1 MEADTPAFGDESDA
15 TVVMEYSEGEDSLV
29 VVASDNNGGDRGGND
44 SRLEGVVV
52 GNTRDEVD
60 DVGNGQDEGVDV
72 RDGRASIGGEVE
84 DVPKWVL
91 VDCGGVS
98 VESTDSGFV
107 QRFRPWL
114 YMFVRTESTFAFER
128 LFRALFKYARNFFGV
143 EVAVSSASIDHAD
156 GIASALELVWPD
168 VEVLTCWEQL
178 LRQARK
184 HSELTN
190 DKDFIK
196 DQAVPHLRLLHSAS
210 RLRNQSRAIIE

>member
-84 DVPKWVL
+84 DVPSMS
-91 VDCGGVS
+91 VS
-98 VESTDSGFV
+98 RDMMENSTCAASGMHSSSPLQPPHRTRELHLPESPT
-107 QRFRPWL
+107 
-114 YMFVRTESTFAFER
+114 
-128 LFRALFKYARNFFGV
+128 
-143 EVAVSSASIDHAD
+143 
-156 GIASALELVWPD
+156 
-168 VEVLTCWEQL
+168 
-178 LRQARK
+178 
-184 HSELTN
+184 
-190 DKDFIK
+190 
-196 DQAVPHLRLLHSAS
+196 
-210 RLRNQSRAIIE
+210 

>member
-84 DVPKWVL
+84 DVP
-91 VDCGGVS
+91 S
-98 VESTDSGFV
+98 MS
-107 QRFRPWL
+107 RFRPWL

>member
-84 DVPKWVL
+84 D
-91 VDCGGVS
+91 
-98 VESTDSGFV
+98 
-107 QRFRPWL
+107 RFRPWL

>member
-84 DVPKWVL
+84 DVPTI
-91 VDCGGVS
+91 
-98 VESTDSGFV
+98 STMAV
-107 QRFRPWL
+107 H
-114 YMFVRTESTFAFER
+114 
-128 LFRALFKYARNFFGV
+128 YARNFFGV

>member
-1 MEADTPAFGDESDA
+1 MWEMVKMKALMFETAALASEAKSKT
-15 TVVMEYSEGEDSLV
+15 Y
-29 VVASDNNGGDRGGND
+29 R
-44 SRLEGVVV
+44 
-52 GNTRDEVD
+52 
-60 DVGNGQDEGVDV
+60 
-72 RDGRASIGGEVE
+72 
-84 DVPKWVL
+84 
-91 VDCGGVS
+91 
-98 VESTDSGFV
+98 
-107 QRFRPWL
+107 RFRPWL